1 MVLENK
7 YSVVSFDPE
16 VLREYDIRGIVGDNI
31 NLNTAYSLGRVFS
44 TVVQNKLNSS
54 ETTLYKSPKSH

>member
-16 VLREYDIRGIVGDNI
+16 VLREYDISGIVGDNI
-31 NLNTAYSLGRVFS
+31 NLNTA
-44 TVVQNKLNSS
+44 
-54 ETTLYKSPKSH
+54 

>member
-44 TVVQNKLNSS
+44 TVVQKNKKVHSDKCM
-54 ETTLYKSPKSH
+54 TTNAK